1 MTKKALENQ
10 RIVLTG
16 GSRGIGKAIAQL
28 FAKEGAKLFFSYRN
42 NLAAAQQTL
51 DSLEGQGHAFAPL
64 DQADSAAIPQFLQ
77 QAQAHLGGYD
87 VLINNAAIYLA
98 HDPIE
103 SDFEYWVRQFEQTL
117 QVNLSG
123 PAHLSH
129 QAFQH
134 FKNNAGGRIINIGS
148 RGAYRGEPQ
157 HPGYAAAKAGL
168 HALTQSL
175 ARAGGSAGIYCFGI
189 APGFVATDM
198 AQNILEGPAGEGIRK
213 QSPLGRVA
221 EPNEVA
227 QAALHFA
234 SGNGDFSTGCI
245 LDINGASYLR

>member
-1 MTKKALENQ
+1 MIKKALENQ
-10 RIVLTG
+10 RIILTG
-16 GSRGIGKAIAQL
+16 GSRGIGRAIAQL
-28 FAKEGAKLFFSYRN
+28 FATEGARVFFSYRN

-51 DSLEGQGHAFAPL
+51 ASLTGDGHAFAPL
-64 DQADSAAIPQFLQ
+64 DQADAAAIPKFMQ
-77 QAQAHLGGYD
+77 QAESHLGGYD
-87 VLINNAAIYLA
+87 LLINNAAVYLS
-98 HDPIE
+98 HDPFD
-103 SDFEYWVRQFEQTL
+103 SNFEDWVRQFEQTI

-129 QAFQH
+129 QAIQY
-134 FKNNAGGRIINIGS
+134 FKSHGGGRIINIGS

-175 ARAGGSAGIYCFGI
+175 ARAGGAAGIYCFGL

-198 AQNILEGPAGEGIRK
+198 AQPILAGPGGEGIRQ

-234 SGNGDFSTGCI
+234 AGNGDFSTGCI